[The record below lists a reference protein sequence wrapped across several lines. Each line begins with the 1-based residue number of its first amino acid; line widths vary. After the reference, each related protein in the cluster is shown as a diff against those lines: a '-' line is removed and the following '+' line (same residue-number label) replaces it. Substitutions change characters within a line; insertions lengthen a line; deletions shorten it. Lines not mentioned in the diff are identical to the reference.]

1 MRKINGKFVSLDQ
14 NFVYSDTHE
23 LGTENFLKGNSEL
36 FPQGLSSARAYRVR
50 RPEGVSRRTVL
61 SKDAGEIPAP
71 SNARRL
77 HFS

>member
-36 FPQGLSSARAYRVR
+36 FPQ
-50 RPEGVSRRTVL
+50 
-61 SKDAGEIPAP
+61 
-71 SNARRL
+71 
-77 HFS
+77 